1 MTDVVLYIL
10 IGALLAYFALTFVK
24 KEPEVVTIISEKEK
38 ETEPQ
43 IQSPLPYWV
52 YYGQPSYWPVY
63 LSPYWF
69 YDVPYYGPITGGSYK
84 PWGPSGHSMYRPA
97 HWAGRGGGHSGVAVG
112 GGGGGGGHG
121 GHGGH

>member
-1 MTDVVLYIL
+1 MIDAALYVL
-10 IGALLAYFALTFVK
+10 IGALLAFFVIKATK
-24 KEPEVVTIISEKEK
+24 KEEVITIVAEKE
-38 ETEPQ
+38 EPKQ
-43 IQSPLPYWV
+43 QPLLPYWV

-84 PWGPSGHSMYRPA
+84 PWGPAGRSSYRPA

-112 GGGGGGGHG
+112 GGGGGHG
-121 GHGGH
+121 GH